1 MEGKGRSRGR
11 RGSREARRRISALL
25 SVALTTAMTLNAPL
39 GALGFGVMEAFA
51 SSSNARPATGSNAG
65 GSSTS
70 APDSGSGE
78 GWMTAKNAEYVQGQ
92 AQDVD
97 IYVIAEDNDVAPGN
111 VSTMRLYLKNNT
123 GSVLTNGTLSFTG
136 SRIKKEDGTFVD
148 ISGTGVSAPDASID
162 DWGAAADMDEEG
174 LDELEALEAEA
185 YAREFGKDE
194 EGQGSNK
201 LTGLSLEPGQ
211 LHEIEFEFY
220 TDDSVRD
227 GKAYVDFKFQGE
239 SGEGKIRS
247 SEKFYYSI
255 GLPSVNIELLD
266 GQALE
271 TGVQHELSIWMTA
284 PSWGDYEIEDVQ
296 IPVKKIE
303 TTTAAETAA
312 EAGSEAVREE
322 TATGEAE
329 TEGTKSQ
336 EAGTDG
342 VEAEDTGMAETEA
355 EGAGAQDAPTA
366 DTEAEDAKETE
377 APTEED
383 TQAVEIIEDEPV
395 PVIDIDGQAD
405 GLTLGR
411 SDKEAETVYAP
422 LMRTADTSILE
433 AETAETEPETAAEEP
448 DEETAAETVPE
459 EPEEEEQD
467 TAAPADETSPAET
480 EPAAPVVPAGQ
491 ETEETAPAVQES
503 TTGTEDT
510 TAAESTDPVQDPA
523 AESST
528 AATPTEESTVPIES
542 TEDEA
547 AKKASEEAAAREAE
561 QAAQK
566 AQALAIKESK
576 VSYTVEVFGT
586 EFKKFRPKKT
596 AEVEDIGWISCLYEL
611 AEDARP
617 GVYYGKVT
625 AKGKWNKRG
634 FTTSQG
640 FLFEIT
646 GEGTITLKG
655 RLDGT
660 EVEVAGPASSFPDA
674 AKLELEVKALS
685 QEEEEAVRE
694 AIGRKDAPYAVFEM
708 SLLADGETADTK
720 GPVTVKVGNKSIKEN
735 TAKIAE
741 AAKVQAAAAEI
752 AEEQTMT
759 AQAAGEQNAALSDG
773 AGEDNAIEA
782 AAIDQETEKA
792 APVNRKKGPG
802 AEGKSDTGA
811 SLTAAGTL
819 ASTAK
824 EKAEKEPQDP
834 VVADSQAAG
843 LALMKI
849 DTRSVQAEELKSG
862 ITEGGE
868 LQTATSEVMAIYAVT
883 GLEEEMAHPAFEEA
897 VTLKDGVT
905 VTVRAEEGVLPEGVE
920 LSVEEVTEKVE
931 SALTEKLIEEGG
943 MMNPSVLA
951 YDVNLMMDGKK
962 LSNDYWKDDHVVVNF
977 SGEKIEQLSKDADT
991 VKIMTL
997 ETPTVEVEAALG
1009 DKEEMPMLEDVTA
1022 EDIGWKEDEVKTV
1035 DVSGDDGVKELE
1047 YQAEHF
1053 TLTVVAADDSNVITL
1068 GPDTKLQVAVDG
1080 EITVRYPGVV
1090 YWECVGYHPENFESI
1105 DNAGSAD
1112 VTPAID
1118 SETTT
1123 IKGVKNGLAYLVG
1136 IVGEKRVFWELQI
1149 GNGAGETTYF
1159 YILKPGYKMEEVVG
1173 DTENYPSRW
1182 YFAGI
1187 GSVKNPNE
1195 GFSEGNVTAPVDGET
1210 VTFQCEG
1217 GDGHICNKK
1226 GQDLTYEV
1234 YPKIKF
1240 DDVYY
1245 TYSAEPNAGGNTY
1258 NVIWENMP
1266 LSNGANVNLDPD
1278 GTTDNHFIVKSTTT
1292 KDCLHINGIAVLSNH
1307 ITAIFKVQDPVTG
1320 EFEILDKYT
1329 QVLSAGDTAKRP
1341 EYYEDKF
1348 LETITDGTDTY
1359 YFEDQW
1365 YREEEFASA
1374 YSGGFNEATLRGL
1387 AVDGVVTFYGRYL
1400 LEQPDPKYELMVH
1413 KTLSDLNDEAA
1424 ELYISKVQEVQF
1436 KLVTI
1441 DGSGNGTEEQS
1452 YNPDKKGNI
1461 SFRLAPGKYRLYET
1475 SSAGGYQCLIGE
1487 QYIEF
1492 EIVSGIDGGLKI
1504 SYGEKGKDEYWELD
1518 EKTNAISVTNKP
1530 EQQPGILLPDTGGP
1544 GLLQMNRF
1552 GWLLLLIALMMAGT
1566 EVRYFGVHRNRV
1578 KTEETWHY
1586 EEL

>member
-561 QAAQK
+561 QAAQM

-625 AKGKWNKRG
+625 ATGKWNKRG

-646 GEGTITLKG
+646 GEGTVTLKG
-655 RLDGT
+655 KLDGT

-943 MMNPSVLA
+943 MVNPSVLA
-951 YDVNLMMDGKK
+951 YDINLMLDGKK
-962 LSNDYWKDDHVVVNF
+962 LSNDYWKDDHVTVNF
-977 SGEKIEQLSKDADT
+977 SGEKIEQLSKDAST

-1022 EDIGWKEDEVKTV
+1022 EDIGWKEDEITTV

-1053 TLTVVAADDSNVITL
+1053 TAVL
-1068 GPDTKLQVAVDG
+1068 VAVDQT
-1080 EITVRYPGVV
+1080 I
-1090 YWECVGYHPENFESI
+1090 SI
-1105 DNAGSAD
+1105 DVGQVLELIPAEEYKNGKHQWSIWGSDILAPEAFEEGSTYSVKGMNAGEAIVYHSLNGMLVEQWTIRVGGTVD
-1112 VTPAID
+1112 KGTPA
-1118 SETTT
+1118 
-1123 IKGVKNGLAYLVG
+1123 
-1136 IVGEKRVFWELQI
+1136 
-1149 GNGAGETTYF
+1149 YF
-1159 YILKPGYKMEEVVG
+1159 YILKPQYKMDQALGSG
-1173 DTENYPSRW
+1173 DYSVLW
-1182 YFAGI
+1182 YFAGLGYVNGI
-1187 GSVKNPNE
+1187 PLTWERDEAYYAPRDEIEISAPELGVPLEFNCDAGHKHQNGTGTYTFTPYPVIEYQGKTYHYEGSGEDGPTYRVNWD
-1195 GFSEGNVTAPVDGET
+1195 NVP
-1210 VTFQCEG
+1210 
-1217 GDGHICNKK
+1217 
-1226 GQDLTYEV
+1226 
-1234 YPKIKF
+1234 
-1240 DDVYY
+1240 
-1245 TYSAEPNAGGNTY
+1245 
-1258 NVIWENMP
+1258 W
-1266 LSNGANVNLDPD
+1266 SNGANFNDTGCFVQVSGNARNCWHVNGYPVFSDSLNVLFKVKEPNEDTFTMSNGLDKWAQIFDEPGEIKRPD
-1278 GTTDNHFIVKSTTT
+1278 LD
-1292 KDCLHINGIAVLSNH
+1292 HINGLDNIPLTKDINGETYYFSGWFMDPDFKTPATGDDYKVSKED
-1307 ITAIFKVQDPVTG
+1307 ITKQPYSDRIFYGKYDTKPPELKYRLNLHKILENLDEEDSAYKEKVQDVS
-1320 EFEILDKYT
+1320 FRLDKWNDKNKSWEEGETEFLGVSGNKSYELT
-1329 QVLSAGDTAKRP
+1329 EGKYQLTEKDTADG
-1341 EYYEDKF
+1341 YQG
-1348 LETITDGTDTY
+1348 LSETI
-1359 YFEDQW
+1359 
-1365 YREEEFASA
+1365 EFTITKQN
-1374 YSGGFNEATLRGL
+1374 GE
-1387 AVDGVVTFYGRYL
+1387 
-1400 LEQPDPKYELMVH
+1400 LEIEC
-1413 KTLSDLNDEAA
+1413 E
-1424 ELYISKVQEVQF
+1424 
-1436 KLVTI
+1436 
-1441 DGSGNGTEEQS
+1441 
-1452 YNPDKKGNI
+1452 DKKGCWVMDKKADLLN
-1461 SFRLAPGKYRLYET
+1461 
-1475 SSAGGYQCLIGE
+1475 
-1487 QYIEF
+1487 
-1492 EIVSGIDGGLKI
+1492 
-1504 SYGEKGKDEYWELD
+1504 
-1518 EKTNAISVTNKP
+1518 VTNKP
-1530 EQQPGILLPDTGGP
+1530 AEQPGILLPDTGGP